1 MSTINRGFLDR
12 IMPKFRAWLKTEE
25 GERFA
30 VEREDKDHFIHTYFS
45 FDNVEKIDGGVLRQL
60 IQILWSFEMWTNKDW
75 LLDQMLQSELQE
87 IKKAFTNLLYG
98 KDSLAERF
106 DEMRE
111 IRMMGAATISE
122 ILAHYDPSNY
132 PIWNKRAK
140 ASLIKIGINSNLLP
154 KSSQISGSQ
163 YANFVEVVKPV
174 FKIVRQSYPEIN
186 DLLLF
191 DFLLYYI
198 STLIEEKVEKA
209 LVQTEE
215 KFDHDNTI
223 LKLLQLGDSL
233 GFEIQKEVNVASGCR
248 VDAVWK
254 SRIANLGMITYAFEV
269 HKSGSRDS
277 AILNLQ
283 RISNADQTVQKVVIV
298 STDSEIEKF
307 KGEIA
312 SLNEEFRNS
321 VGYFSVED
329 LEEALLHQESLK
341 KILGTIGLMKSRVVA
356 K

>member
-1 MSTINRGFLDR
+1 M
-12 IMPKFRAWLKTEE
+12 
-25 GERFA
+25 
-30 VEREDKDHFIHTYFS
+30 
-45 FDNVEKIDGGVLRQL
+45 
-60 IQILWSFEMWTNKDW
+60 
-75 LLDQMLQSELQE
+75 
-87 IKKAFTNLLYG
+87 
-98 KDSLAERF
+98 
-106 DEMRE
+106 
-111 IRMMGAATISE
+111 
-122 ILAHYDPSNY
+122 
-132 PIWNKRAK
+132 
-140 ASLIKIGINSNLLP
+140 
-154 KSSQISGSQ
+154 
-163 YANFVEVVKPV
+163 
-174 FKIVRQSYPEIN
+174 
-186 DLLLF
+186 F
-191 DFLLYYI
+191 DFLLCNI
-198 STLIEEKVEKA
+198 LTPIEEKAEKA

-215 KFDHDNTI
+215 KFDHDTTI

-233 GFEIQKEVNVASGCR
+233 GFEIQKEVTVASGCR

-298 STDSEIEKF
+298 STDNEIEKF
-307 KGEIA
+307 KDEIA

-341 KILGTIGLMKSRVVA
+341 KIMGTIGLMKPRIVT